1 MINPKIIGAIIYSL
15 FIASAIYGFKISLI
29 TDRKRLKL
37 VREAT
42 EKNHMLKGKLVKSKV
57 IRQPNPARKEDRNFD
72 ELRSVGTY
80 EYEYKNRTYKTK
92 ITTGVGY
99 LRKEIDLFYVKNP
112 KKATSEYGLGRTE
125 ISWLK
130 HFIVTF
136 IIFYLLYVG
145 I

>member
-42 EKNHMLKGKLVKSKV
+42 EKNHMFKGKLIKNKLV
-57 IRQPNPARKEDRNFD
+57 RRPYQPRKEDRTAD
-72 ELRSVGTY
+72 ITCDLGIY
-80 EYEYKNRTYKTK
+80 EYEYKNRKYKTK
-92 ITTGVGY
+92 VYASCGH
-99 LRKEIDLFYVKNP
+99 LRKELDLFYVKNP
-112 KKATSEYGLGRTE
+112 KKATTEYSLGRTE

>member
-42 EKNHMLKGKLVKSKV
+42 EKNHILKGKLIKSKI
-57 IRQPNPARKEDRNFD
+57 IRRTDPARRDLRNFD
-72 ELRSVGTY
+72 RTLDLGTY

-92 ITTGVGY
+92 VTTSVGH
-99 LRKEIDLFYVKNP
+99 LKKEIDLFYVKNP
-112 KKATSEYGLGRTE
+112 KKATTEYSLGKSE